1 MATRLDYYSGIGTE
15 IPKGDIRISAS
26 SVSKF
31 LYKTSE
37 WYQETI
43 LGNKNFISSTAT
55 VLGTCVHFCAEE
67 YVKSGTVDAKEIEK
81 YIDQEYKR
89 NPEIDIEVI
98 RTQYPIMG
106 EALVNEYVQVNQDI
120 TAEKYTAYEAS
131 KGIWLSGSID
141 AIHNGIV
148 VDYKT
153 TSALSAPTSI
163 KLDHRYQLLMYC
175 WLLRQEGIT
184 IDRIRIVYIT
194 TNEVGR
200 VGKPTKTNPN
210 GGKLKDY
217 PTTVT
222 TITEVIGDQ
231 DYEFIDNIM
240 NLIVDTVVKGIENP
254 ELKYLLYK
262 DYRLK

>member
-1 MATRLDYYSGIGTE
+1 
-15 IPKGDIRISAS
+15 
-26 SVSKF
+26 
-31 LYKTSE
+31 
-37 WYQETI
+37 
-43 LGNKNFISSTAT
+43 
-55 VLGTCVHFCAEE
+55 
-67 YVKSGTVDAKEIEK
+67 
-81 YIDQEYKR
+81 
-89 NPEIDIEVI
+89 
-98 RTQYPIMG
+98 
-106 EALVNEYVQVNQDI
+106 
-120 TAEKYTAYEAS
+120 
-131 KGIWLSGSID
+131 
-141 AIHNGIV
+141 
-148 VDYKT
+148 
-153 TSALSAPTSI
+153 
-163 KLDHRYQLLMYC
+163 MYC
-175 WLLRQEGIT
+175 WLLRQEGMD